1 MDNIKQFYLMHK
13 NDAFG
18 VVIINNETGNLIDID
33 ITDISLCPIKTLD
46 KKQLVSWWER
56 RAIPKNQR
64 MSNQLLCGESNI
76 KYMINNLGLSLV
88 DCYWIKPISS
98 EFTWEQVNL
107 YTNDFAEKDF
117 SYNDIENTT
126 PFLPSATTQGE
137 LQKRWIIKDN
147 ERYLVKGNYGNSY
160 QQSINEVFATLLHK
174 KQGRTC
180 TEYELINLPT
190 IMGEGIGC
198 ISKNF
203 TNKNLEFIPAID
215 VSYMEKKEN
224 NFSEYQH
231 FVNVCIK
238 NGLSKEYVYDY
249 LDYMIL
255 SDFIMTNID
264 RHLLNFGIRRDTET
278 LQFVDLSP
286 YFDTGNSM
294 FFNTKY
300 NKNNVFDIQITSYYK
315 TELKML
321 DQVKNKKALDISKL
335 PTLEELENIYKID
348 PYSVVYIDNI
358 KQGYLKKIEMLN
370 AYQKGFSL
378 NNRSP
383 QFYLNFTNNK
393 TDLCKDCLV
402 DNEDIER

>member
-13 NDAFG
+13 NKVFG
-18 VVIINNETGNLIDID
+18 IVIVNNETGNLIDID

-46 KKQLVSWWER
+46 KKQLVNWWER
-56 RAIPKNQR
+56 RAIPKNQK
-64 MSNQLLCGESNI
+64 MSSQLLCGENNT
-76 KYMINNLGLSLV
+76 KYMIDNLGLSLV
-88 DCYWIKPISS
+88 DCYWIKPTSS
-98 EFTWEQVNL
+98 KFTWEQVNL

-117 SYNDIENTT
+117 SYNDIKNAT

-203 TNKNLEFIPAID
+203 TNENLEFIPAID

-224 NFSEYQH
+224 YSSEYQH
-231 FVNVCIK
+231 FVNVCVN

-278 LQFVDLSP
+278 LQFIDLSP

-300 NKNNVFDIQITSYYK
+300 NENNIFDVPITSYYK

-378 NNRSP
+378 NKRSP
-383 QFYLNFTNNK
+383 QFYLNFNN
-393 TDLCKDCLV
+393 LQKDCLIN
-402 DNEDIER
+402 NEGIER

>member
-13 NDAFG
+13 NKVFG
-18 VVIINNETGNLIDID
+18 IVIVNNETGNLIDID

-46 KKQLVSWWER
+46 KKQLVNWWER
-56 RAIPKNQR
+56 RAIPKNQK
-64 MSNQLLCGESNI
+64 MSSQLLCGENNT
-76 KYMINNLGLSLV
+76 KYMIDNLGLSLV
-88 DCYWIKPISS
+88 DCYWIKPTSS
-98 EFTWEQVNL
+98 KFTWEKVNL

-117 SYNDIENTT
+117 LYNDIENAT

-203 TNKNLEFIPAID
+203 TNENLEFIPAID

-224 NFSEYQH
+224 YFSEYQH
-231 FVNVCIK
+231 FVNVCVN

-249 LDYMIL
+249 FDYMIL

-278 LQFVDLSP
+278 LQFIDLSP

-300 NKNNVFDIQITSYYK
+300 NENNIFDVPITSYYK

-378 NNRSP
+378 NKRSP
-383 QFYLNFTNNK
+383 QFYLNFNN
-393 TDLCKDCLV
+393 LQKDCLIN
-402 DNEDIER
+402 NEGIER